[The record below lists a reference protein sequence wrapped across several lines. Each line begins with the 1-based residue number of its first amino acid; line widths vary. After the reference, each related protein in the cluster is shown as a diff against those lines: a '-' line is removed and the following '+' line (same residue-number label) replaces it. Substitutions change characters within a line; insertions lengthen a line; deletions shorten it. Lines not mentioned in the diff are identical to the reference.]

1 MAKFKKLAMLCTA
14 LLATA
19 ALAAGCEFP
28 IGGGLLNSSES
39 SNSVEESVVESS
51 SASSEESVVES
62 VTESSS
68 EVEEEKTA
76 YYEVIV
82 DEAAASLSADS
93 EWSDAY
99 GEITFTAT
107 EAGTYGVY
115 AVDKNFNE
123 AGVYFVLKNSE
134 TNSATKY
141 IFDVEEAG
149 EVTLITNNFFYD
161 AGTLEFNYYIYRLN
175 TLTVTESEGT
185 AELCA
190 NIPVPVEVVAPAAGK
205 YVLSITENVVW
216 ANDMDDLAAGGE
228 SSTKKEFNFSEAGEI
243 VSCYVVMD
251 NLNFEGF
258 NFEWKLAEK
267 FIHTLV
273 LGDNEISTPNG
284 EAVEMAFTPATSGV
298 YTFTATN
305 TNSMFGVWNDAYGG
319 YLDYDVSGFSNVY
332 NAVLEAGVTYSI
344 YVQYSNWEDESD
356 IVETIN
362 ISSFV
367 ADDVSNIA
375 EVGSYTFIATEEG
388 VTITFTAPEN
398 GTYSFFDTTNY
409 SFWFDGSEEATDYA
423 EFYLEADESISFIS
437 KFDGVV
443 TIQIEKLPEIVT
455 LDLGETTVAIP
466 EGENELQFNANN
478 GEYTLTWNN
487 ENIIIY
493 VNGMPYTAGT
503 MFSVDYYS
511 SYAISTVDGSAI
523 NDVTFTLAVYV
534 YPTVELGDNTITVN
548 GEDVIYK
555 FDATQLGCYT
565 FTLTGEAIS
574 YVSVDSSSA
583 ITYPD
588 ALEEAGSI
596 SINISA
602 SDAIFLSIST
612 TEECEITVNVA
623 CNTVVTMFEMAVT
636 MDETGTAPVSLT
648 IDSIAP
654 GECIYFAAS
663 KMVGD
668 YVLSWS
674 DEYEINVY
682 AGDNIGMYYD
692 PQVRLTR
699 TMMDGFVYIII
710 RNLGFSE
717 ATYENVVLNIAEYEE
732 PVAEPQGQIV
742 TLGEETTIS
751 IESYSEVIISFVA
764 EEAGSYTL
772 TTASSVMVDLWFYN
786 EQWQAYDRA
795 WAAVIDSTEGG
806 SYTFDMEA
814 GQIIDFFV
822 IAYNWDAAVDFVF
835 TITKN

>member
-1 MAKFKKLAMLCTA
+1 MAKFKKLAMLCAA
-14 LLATA
+14 LIATA
-19 ALAAGCEFP
+19 SMATGCSVLDG
-28 IGGGLLNSSES
+28 ILSGLNSSSEASSVAES
-39 SNSVEESVVESS
+39 TVDSTVSEEE
-51 SASSEESVVES
+51 SSEE
-62 VTESSS
+62 ESSEQVS
-68 EVEEEKTA
+68 ESAPVEDETNT
-76 YYEVIV
+76 YYTCIV
-82 DEAAASLSADS
+82 DGAAASLSADS

-161 AGTLEFNYYIYRLN
+161 AGTLEFNYYIYKLN

-243 VSCYVVMD
+243 VSCYVVME
-251 NLNFEGF
+251 NLNLEGF

-267 FIHTLV
+267 VVPV
-273 LGDNEISTPNG
+273 LEMGENEVVFESGDNEFTFISETDVTI
-284 EAVEMAFTPATSGV
+284 EVSLD
-298 YTFTATN
+298 TAYGLLIT
-305 TNSMFGVWNDAYGG
+305 TNDAWSETAI
-319 YLDYDVSGFSNVY
+319 LNV
-332 NAVLEAGVTYSI
+332 EAGVPFSLNVYFSGWDAEYENQYNTIDSI
-344 YVQYSNWEDESD
+344 
-356 IVETIN
+356 IT

-367 ADDVSNIA
+367 ADDVSNIT
-375 EVGSYTFIATEEG
+375 EVGSYTFTATEEG
-388 VTITFTAPEN
+388 VNITFTAPED
-398 GTYSFFDTTNY
+398 GTYSFFDTTDY

-423 EFYLEADESISFIS
+423 EFYLAAGESISFIS

-455 LDLGETTVAIP
+455 LDLGETVVNIP
-466 EGENELQFNANN
+466 EGENELQFNAEV
-478 GEYTLTWNN
+478 GEYTLTWDN

-493 VNGMPYTAGT
+493 VNGMPYTAGS

-511 SYAISTVDGSAI
+511 SYAISTADGSAI

-548 GEDVIYK
+548 GEDVVYK

-612 TEECEITVNVA
+612 TAECEITVNVA

-663 KMVGD
+663 RMVGD

-674 DEYEINVY
+674 DEYEINIY

-699 TMMDGFVYIII
+699 TMMDGPVYIII

-732 PVAEPQGQIV
+732 PAAAPIVGNHDVEVINGFMGGSLTLTAEVAGTYVLSLAE
-742 TLGEETTIS
+742 GEENGDIGL
-751 IESYSEVIISFVA
+751 EDEYGFEVIELPYTFTL
-764 EEAGSYTL
+764 EAGESITFVVLTL
-772 TTASSVMVDLWFYN
+772 NWEPDTINLVVS
-786 EQWQAYDRA
+786 QA
-795 WAAVIDSTEGG
+795 E
-806 SYTFDMEA
+806 
-814 GQIIDFFV
+814 
-822 IAYNWDAAVDFVF
+822 
-835 TITKN
+835 

>member
-1 MAKFKKLAMLCTA
+1 MAKFKKLAMLCAA
-14 LLATA
+14 LIATA
-19 ALAAGCEFP
+19 SMATGCSVLDG
-28 IGGGLLNSSES
+28 ILSGLNSSSEASSVAES
-39 SNSVEESVVESS
+39 TVDSTVSEEE
-51 SASSEESVVES
+51 SSEE
-62 VTESSS
+62 ESSEQVS
-68 EVEEEKTA
+68 ESAPVEDETNT
-76 YYEVIV
+76 YYTCIV
-82 DEAAASLSADS
+82 DGAAASLSADS

-149 EVTLITNNFFYD
+149 DVTLITNNFFYD

-175 TLTVTESEGT
+175 TLTVTEYEGT

-243 VSCYVVMD
+243 VSCYVVME
-251 NLNFEGF
+251 NLNLEGF

-267 FIHTLV
+267 VVPV
-273 LGDNEISTPNG
+273 LEMGENEVVFESGDNEFTFISETDVTI
-284 EAVEMAFTPATSGV
+284 EVSLD
-298 YTFTATN
+298 TAYGLLIT
-305 TNSMFGVWNDAYGG
+305 TNDAWSETAI
-319 YLDYDVSGFSNVY
+319 LNV
-332 NAVLEAGVTYSI
+332 EAGVPFSLNVYFSGWDAEYENQYDTIDSI
-344 YVQYSNWEDESD
+344 
-356 IVETIN
+356 IT

-367 ADDVSNIA
+367 ADDVSNIT
-375 EVGSYTFIATEEG
+375 EVGSYTFTATEEG
-388 VTITFTAPEN
+388 VNITFTAPED
-398 GTYSFFDTTNY
+398 GTYSFFDTVEY
-409 SFWFDGSEEATDYA
+409 SFWFDGSEEGTDYA
-423 EFYLEADESISFIS
+423 EFYLAAGESISFIS
-437 KFDGVV
+437 KFDGVI
-443 TIQIEKLPEIVT
+443 TLQIEKMPEIVT
-455 LDLGETTVAIP
+455 LDLGETVVNIP
-466 EGENELQFNANN
+466 EGENELQFNAEV
-478 GEYTLTWNN
+478 GEYTLTWDK

-493 VNGMPYTAGT
+493 VNGMPYTAGS

-548 GEDVIYK
+548 GEDVVYK
-555 FDATQLGCYT
+555 FDATQPGCYT

-583 ITYPD
+583 ITYPN

-612 TEECEITVNVA
+612 TAECEITVNVA

-663 KMVGD
+663 RMVGD

-674 DEYEINVY
+674 DEYEINIY

-699 TMMDGFVYIII
+699 TMMDGPVYIII

-732 PVAEPQGQIV
+732 PAAAPIVGNHDVEVINGFMGGSLTLTAEVAGTYVLSLAE
-742 TLGEETTIS
+742 GEENGDIGL
-751 IESYSEVIISFVA
+751 EDEYGFEVIELPYTFTL
-764 EEAGSYTL
+764 EAGESITFIVLTL
-772 TTASSVMVDLWFYN
+772 NWEPDTINLVVS
-786 EQWQAYDRA
+786 QA
-795 WAAVIDSTEGG
+795 E
-806 SYTFDMEA
+806 
-814 GQIIDFFV
+814 
-822 IAYNWDAAVDFVF
+822 
-835 TITKN
+835 